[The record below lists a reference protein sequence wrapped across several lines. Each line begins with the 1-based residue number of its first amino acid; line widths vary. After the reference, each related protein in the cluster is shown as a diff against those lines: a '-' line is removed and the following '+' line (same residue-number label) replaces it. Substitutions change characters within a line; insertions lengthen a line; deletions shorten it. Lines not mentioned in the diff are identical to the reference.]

1 MLFSPYKLGSIELKN
16 AVVMS
21 PMTRNRSSRD
31 NVPQA
36 MVATYYSQRASAG
49 LIISEGTSPSP
60 NGVGY
65 PRIPGIYNDAQ
76 IAAWKTVTEAVHEK
90 GGKIFLQL
98 MHTGRVS
105 HQSCLPEGA
114 VILAPSAIQMKG
126 KIYTDDA
133 GMVDYSAPKEMSIA
147 EIHSSIAEYVQ
158 ASKNA
163 IEAGFDGV
171 ELHGANG
178 YLIEQFIAPMSNHR
192 SDEYGGSIEKRCRF
206 AIEVAKA
213 TSEAIGADRVGIRL
227 SPNGAFNDILPYPEV
242 EETYTYLA
250 KELNKLNLVYIHLV
264 DHSSMGTP
272 AVGEE
277 VVSAIRNA
285 FKGTLILSGAY
296 DKVRAESDLAND
308 KAQLIAFGR
317 PFISNPDLVER
328 MKTDAELSAP
338 DYSTFYTP
346 SEKGYIDYPTLA
358 LV

>member
-1 MLFSPYKLGSIELKN
+1 MLFSPYQLCKIELKN
-16 AVVMS
+16 AVVMA

-36 MVATYYSQRASAG
+36 MVAVYYSQRASAG

-65 PRIPGIYNDAQ
+65 PRIPGIYYDAQ
-76 IAAWKTVTEAVHEK
+76 IAAWKTVTEAVHAK
-90 GGKIFLQL
+90 GGKIFIQF

-114 VILAPSAIQMKG
+114 VILAPSAIPMKG

-133 GMVDYSAPKEMSIA
+133 GMQDYSAPKEMSIV
-147 EIHSSIAEYVQ
+147 EIHSTIQEYVQ
-158 ASKNA
+158 AAKNA

-192 SDEYGGSIEKRCRF
+192 SDEYGGSIENRCRF
-206 AIEVAKA
+206 VLEVAKA
-213 TSEAIGADRVGIRL
+213 TSEAIGPDRVGIRF

-242 EETYTYLA
+242 EETYAYLA
-250 KELNKLNLVYIHLV
+250 NGMNELGLVYIHLV
-264 DHSSMGTP
+264 DHSSLGTP

-277 VVSAIRNA
+277 VVSAIRKA
-285 FKGTLILSGAY
+285 FKGALILSGGY
-296 DKVRAESDLAND
+296 DKVRAESDVTSG

-328 MKTDAELSAP
+328 LQADAELSIP
-338 DYSTFYTP
+338 DFSTFYTP
-346 SEKGYIDYPTLA
+346 GEKGYIDYPTLA